1 MRNSTETAARLGLV
15 AAALVL
21 ACAKPEAAPTPA
33 PAAEEAQAPPP
44 LGDAILPRSLRLPEA
59 APRPAT
65 YRLLEQTRF
74 TLNVQDASLR
84 GLLLGFGRESPL
96 NIIVEAGVS
105 GTVTADLEDVSLLEI
120 LDEIVRPLGFQ
131 YELAHNVLRVF
142 RTDRETR
149 HYRIDYPNYKRSG
162 NSDLTISGAIES
174 KPSFGGDSDAGGE
187 DASTAGVQT
196 EQIVDF
202 WSEVDAALQTMV
214 FGSAD
219 SSEGQ
224 EDEDALA
231 EDGDGSELSGAGVP
245 LPRRRVLVSRQ
256 AGLITVTAETEILG
270 EVERYLRAVSHASGR
285 QVLIDARILEI
296 SLSDDLDFGVEFEI
310 APDWGDNTVG
320 VFERLIIPGLR
331 EASFVQS
338 LGGEFNAGSFSFGI
352 ARDDIGIIIE
362 ALAQQTDVRVVSTPR
377 IATLN
382 NHKAL
387 IKVVRNEVFFVAE
400 VEVTV
405 VEGAGSASDIQFTPQ
420 IVPVGVTLDVT
431 PQISEDGFVTMHV
444 HPSVSD
450 IVDVRLQ
457 PRSSDDQ
464 PETGSLPVIDLRE
477 ADSVLRI
484 PDSTTVV
491 IGGLIQNREFD
502 RERKVPLLGDIP
514 VLGRLFRGSLVEER
528 RAELVILITPRIL
541 DAPRITRIWEETQD
555 AYAGL
560 ESLREQRRVTRP
572 WWRQPRG
579 KTYGVDIP

>member
-1 MRNSTETAARLGLV
+1 MRKTTEIPAGLLLGALLLV
-15 AAALVL
+15 A
-21 ACAKPEAAPTPA
+21 CASPV
-33 PAAEEAQAPPP
+33 AEEAPEPALPETPVALPP
-44 LGDAILPRSLRLPEA
+44 LGDAILPRSLRIPEA

-96 NIIVEAGVS
+96 NIVVEAGVR
-105 GTVTADLEDVSLLEI
+105 GAVTADLEDVSLLEI
-120 LDEIVRPLGFQ
+120 LDEVVRPLGFQ
-131 YELAHNVLRVF
+131 YELAGNVLRVF

-196 EQIVDF
+196 EQVVDF
-202 WSEVDAALQTMV
+202 WSEVDDALRTMV
-214 FGSAD
+214 FGSVDA
-219 SSEGQ
+219 S
-224 EDEDALA
+224 EDAA
-231 EDGDGSELSGAGVP
+231 ETSDDDHARDTSGAGVP
-245 LPRRRVLVSRQ
+245 LPQRRVLVSRQ
-256 AGLITVTAETEILG
+256 SGLISVTAETEVLT
-270 EVERYLRAVSHASGR
+270 EVERYLRAVTRAGGR

-296 SLSDDLDFGVEFEI
+296 TLSDNLDFGVELEI
-310 APDWGDNTVG
+310 APDYGGSTVG

-331 EASFVQS
+331 EATIAQS
-338 LGGEFNAGSFSFGI
+338 LGGEFSAGSFAFGL

-362 ALAQQTDVRVVSTPR
+362 TLAEQTDVQVVSTPR

-387 IKVVRNEVFFVAE
+387 IKVVRNEVFFIAE

-405 VEGAGSASDIQFTPQ
+405 VQDAGSASDIQFTPQ

-431 PQISEDGFVTMHV
+431 PQISDDGFVTMHV
-444 HPSVSD
+444 HPSVSE
-450 IVDVRLQ
+450 IVDIRLQ

-464 PETGSLPVIDLRE
+464 TDTGSLPVIDLRE

-484 PDSTTVV
+484 PDATTIV
-491 IGGLIQNREFD
+491 IGGLIQSREFD

-514 VLGRLFRGSLVEER
+514 GLGRLFRGSRVEER
-528 RAELVILITPRIL
+528 RSELVILITPRIL
-541 DAPRITRIWEETQD
+541 DAPRISRIWEETEH
-555 AYAGL
+555 AYAEL
-560 ESLREQRRVTRP
+560 EALREERQVTRP
-572 WWRQPRG
+572 WWRRPRG
-579 KTYGVDIP
+579 ASYGVEIP